1 MENKTASTA
10 FRVILASLLI
20 GGIVASYLMIHSR
33 ARSLARPIRLE
44 GVASTQALLCGRPN
58 DGQVH
63 IPPNWNSF
71 TSPAVGE
78 SYVDAEFGCK
88 VKRLTNSSVEETLPD
103 GTHLSF
109 MHYYSTFS
117 PVNATDTMVLIT
129 SNNGA
134 WRVKDTEGKAV
145 VPSSKMPVMNN
156 GHPVWDASD
165 GTVFYYAL
173 GKTLHKATIAGGSI
187 KSTELYTF
195 KEYRGIVS
203 PDAADLSQD
212 GDHIALVGQ
221 NGNNMMDIFVWSLS
235 KKTKTST
242 YTTACKINGDIAGT
256 QQPGCVH
263 KLLLTA
269 DNLLSI
275 QFAQDGPETEQGVRL
290 WNRKELIHLQDATN
304 HYDTGYD
311 LNGRPIFIAANNSKT
326 LSSLKNACPGGW
338 GLDVRQQNNISS
350 AVCLL
355 DKQPAWHV
363 SYRGGAS
370 QPWVAISFFDDRRP
384 GPELFSDNKD
394 FREPS
399 SSNWQLY
406 EDEIILARI
415 DGGAIYRLAHAR
427 SRSAESYWAQPH
439 AAISRDGKF
448 VVFTSNMAYPNGC
461 PANMHVPNE
470 CLDVYLIQIH

>member
-1 MENKTASTA
+1 M
-10 FRVILASLLI
+10 
-20 GGIVASYLMIHSR
+20 
-33 ARSLARPIRLE
+33 
-44 GVASTQALLCGRPN
+44 
-58 DGQVH
+58 
-63 IPPNWNSF
+63 
-71 TSPAVGE
+71 
-78 SYVDAEFGCK
+78 
-88 VKRLTNSSVEETLPD
+88 
-103 GTHLSF
+103 
-109 MHYYSTFS
+109 
-117 PVNATDTMVLIT
+117 
-129 SNNGA
+129 
-134 WRVKDTEGKAV
+134 
-145 VPSSKMPVMNN
+145 
-156 GHPVWDASD
+156 
-165 GTVFYYAL
+165 
-173 GKTLHKATIAGGSI
+173 
-187 KSTELYTF
+187 
-195 KEYRGIVS
+195 
-203 PDAADLSQD
+203 SQD

-221 NGNNMMDIFVWSLS
+221 NGSNTMDVFVWSLS

-242 YTTACKINGDIAGT
+242 YTTNCKITDVITAT

-263 KLLLTA
+263 KLQLTA
-269 DNLLSI
+269 NNLLSI
-275 QFAQDGPETEQGVRL
+275 QF
-290 WNRKELIHLQDATN
+290 LQDATN

-311 LNGRPIFIAANNSKT
+311 LKGNPVFIAANNSRT

-370 QPWVAISFFDDRRP
+370 QPWAAISFFDDRKP

-448 VVFTSNMAYPNGC
+448 VAFTSNIAYPNGC

-470 CLDVYLIQIH
+470 CLDVYLIQVH